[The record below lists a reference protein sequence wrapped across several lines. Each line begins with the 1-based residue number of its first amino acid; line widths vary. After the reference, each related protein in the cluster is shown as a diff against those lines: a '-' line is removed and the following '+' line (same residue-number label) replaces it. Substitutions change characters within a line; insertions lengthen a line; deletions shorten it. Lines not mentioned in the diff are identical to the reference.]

1 MRFSPDG
8 RTLASG
14 SGDFTVRL
22 WDTAPLRERSR
33 ARREVEAARP
43 EATRVVGKL
52 FAELGEPERV
62 ASRLRRDT
70 ALSDALRRAAF
81 QEILRRAG
89 R

>member
-22 WDTAPLRERSR
+22 WDTAPLRERYQ
-33 ARREVEAARP
+33 ARRQTEAARP
-43 EATRVVGKL
+43 EATRLVGNL
-52 FAELGEPERV
+52 LAELGEPDRV
-62 ASRLRRDT
+62 ASRLRTDT

-81 QEILRRAG
+81 QAILRRAG